1 MYKTISRI
9 IAVLTFSFI
18 LASCQS
24 EGNVS
29 SAQLDALNLKY
40 AERITPEHA
49 SLLDREYHRVAVDA
63 SVYKGLMQML
73 GVGEKC
79 LDFSSDMKPDVEKIA
94 ASKADLLL
102 LSAYEGVDVDK
113 YKQLEIP
120 LVQCTDFLETSPLAR
135 AEWMRYF
142 GRLWGVGEKADS
154 LFRIVES
161 NILSSS
167 AVQQNPRYV
176 IFDTLYGNQWYQPA
190 ENSSIG
196 QLVAKA
202 GGKVVGDKEQQG
214 GSVALSAEQMLMN
227 AKDAEF
233 WLIRFAGSD
242 ELTLETLAGMN
253 PVYSQFKAFKE
264 GRVYVCYTDKVPYF
278 EETPFRPD
286 YLLED
291 IRKIISPE
299 FADDEK
305 LRYFCRVK

>member
-1 MYKTISRI
+1 MYKTISHI
-9 IAVLTFSFI
+9 IILFAFPFI

-24 EGNVS
+24 EGNAS

-40 AERITPEHA
+40 AERITAEHA
-49 SLLDREYHRVAVDA
+49 SLLDKDYQRVAVDA

-79 LDFSSDMKPDVEKIA
+79 LDFSADMKPDVEKIA

-102 LSAYEGVDVDK
+102 LSAYEGVDVAK
-113 YKQLEIP
+113 YERLGTP
-120 LVQCTDFLETSPLAR
+120 LVQCTDFLESSPLAR

-154 LFRIVES
+154 LFGVVES
-161 NILSSS
+161 NILSTP
-167 AVQQNPRYV
+167 ATQQSGKVV

-190 ENSSIG
+190 ENSTIG
-196 QLVAKA
+196 QLVAVA
-202 GGKVVGDKEQQG
+202 GGKVVGGKEQQG
-214 GSVALSAEQMLMN
+214 GSVALSAEQMLMMAKN
-227 AKDAEF
+227 ADF
-233 WLIRFAGSD
+233 WLIRFAGND
-242 ELTLETLAGMN
+242 ELTLKALADMN

-291 IRKIISPE
+291 IRKIMSQE

-305 LRYFCRVK
+305 LRYFCRIK